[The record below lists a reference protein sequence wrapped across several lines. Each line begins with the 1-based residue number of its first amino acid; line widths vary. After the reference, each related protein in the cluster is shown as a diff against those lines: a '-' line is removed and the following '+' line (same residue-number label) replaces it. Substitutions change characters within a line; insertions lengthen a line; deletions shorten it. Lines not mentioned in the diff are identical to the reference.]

1 MQVVPAIDIH
11 DGNCVRLYQGDFA
24 KQTKYAL
31 DALELARK
39 YEALGFSKLHIVDL
53 DGAASGKQS
62 NRDLVAGIVENC
74 GLSVQLGGG
83 IRSKATLAQWL
94 DCGVQRCVI
103 GSVAVGDPVRVRHW
117 IEEFGPERIVLA
129 LDVTLRS
136 EQPFLLTH
144 GWTRTTDV
152 SLWNAID
159 NYLDAGLKHVLC
171 TDMERDG
178 AMTGPNV
185 ALYREM
191 VGRYPQI
198 CVQAS
203 GGVRGLSDL
212 TELRDLGVAAS
223 ITGRAMLDGRISDEE
238 IIPFLRVA

>member
-1 MQVVPAIDIH
+1 MQVIPAIDIRN
-11 DGNCVRLYQGDFA
+11 GNCVRLYQGDFA
-24 KQTKYAL
+24 KQTTY
-31 DALELARK
+31 DVNALELVSK
-39 YEALGFSKLHIVDL
+39 YEALGFSKLHLVDL

-62 NRDLVAGIVENC
+62 NRDLVARIVENS

-83 IRSKATLAQWL
+83 IRSKATVARWL

-103 GSVAVGDPVRVRHW
+103 GSVAISDPIRVRQW
-117 IEEFGPERIVLA
+117 IEEFGPEKIVLA
-129 LDVTLRS
+129 LDVAIRG

-144 GWTRTTDV
+144 GWTCTTKV
-152 SLWNAID
+152 SLWSAID
-159 NYLDAGLKHVLC
+159 NYLEAGLKHVLC
-171 TDMERDG
+171 TDIDRDG

-185 ALYREM
+185 ALYRELI
-191 VGRYPQI
+191 GRYPQL

-203 GGVRGLSDL
+203 GGVRDLSDL
-212 TELRDLGVAAS
+212 KELRGLAVAAS